1 MLTVPGIRSQSP
13 TLCPSD
19 HPGEQEDPKGGDR
32 REHAVLT
39 PSWIW
44 KVPRSQLE
52 FSLVSFYLRQGLSVW
67 SWLSC
72 GTCSVDQ
79 AGLELRS
86 DYLCLLSAGIESC
99 GMAGGHLFNIVCA
112 LRMCRCCTGGQKTT
126 YWRWSAFH
134 SLCKE
139 QDTCHCLHKIWGLHL
154 SEA

>member
-79 AGLELRS
+79 AGLGLRGPPA
-86 DYLCLLSAGIESC
+86 SAGIKGVCS
-99 GMAGGHLFNIVCA
+99 AQNFLFTVA
-112 LRMCRCCTGGQKTT
+112 PKG
-126 YWRWSAFH
+126 
-134 SLCKE
+134 
-139 QDTCHCLHKIWGLHL
+139 
-154 SEA
+154 